1 MIRSANFNDA
11 ADIASVHISAWQE
24 SYKNII
30 NQEYLNQ
37 ISFIAKL
44 QLREQMLANQ
54 SSENIS
60 LVGVHDGKIIG
71 FCDGGR
77 SRETSNEYSG
87 EIYAIYLLEEFKG
100 KGIGSE
106 LFSHMRNHLI
116 NNGLTPYIVRVLAEN
131 KFACKFYKKH
141 GGKIFAKK
149 VMRIGNEEYTEIAY
163 IFFSKKN

>member
-60 LVGVHDGKIIG
+60 LVAVHEEKIIG

-77 SRETSNEYSG
+77 SRETSKMS
-87 EIYAIYLLEEFKG
+87 I
-100 KGIGSE
+100 
-106 LFSHMRNHLI
+106 
-116 NNGLTPYIVRVLAEN
+116 AE
-131 KFACKFYKKH
+131 KFMPFIC
-141 GGKIFAKK
+141 
-149 VMRIGNEEYTEIAY
+149 
-163 IFFSKKN
+163 